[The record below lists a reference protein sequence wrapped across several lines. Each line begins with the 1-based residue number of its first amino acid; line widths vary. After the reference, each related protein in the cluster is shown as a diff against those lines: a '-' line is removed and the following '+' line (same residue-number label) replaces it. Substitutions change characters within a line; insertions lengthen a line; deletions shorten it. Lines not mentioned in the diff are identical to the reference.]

1 MKHSEYFEGKVQSL
15 SITGKFGNATVG
27 VIEPGQYTF
36 GTASQETM
44 TVVEGQLSA
53 RLPGRE
59 WKVYKK
65 GESFIVEPKAS
76 FDCMCEESAAYICYY
91 R

>member
-44 TVVEGQLSA
+44 TVVEGQ
-53 RLPGRE
+53 
-59 WKVYKK
+59 
-65 GESFIVEPKAS
+65 
-76 FDCMCEESAAYICYY
+76 
-91 R
+91 